1 MKKLSKSNF
10 NLRSFLVYSFFGF
23 LASAVNVVIFQLL
36 YHNLRLINLVANSIA
51 FILANVLSYYLNRVF
66 VFKLPKG
73 NLHEMFVEFSSFIS
87 SRTLTYVL
95 DLSFMFIFAT
105 ILKMNQANQTLILK
119 IIDQIILGLVN
130 YFMSRAI
137 FNNSERRIHE
147 RLTKKNSSAD
157 Q

>member
-1 MKKLSKSNF
+1 M
-10 NLRSFLVYSFFGF
+10 
-23 LASAVNVVIFQLL
+23 
-36 YHNLRLINLVANSIA
+36 ANSIA